1 MSSKKQIAAN
11 RRNANRSTGPRTQSG
26 KSRSRANALR
36 HGLLSNALKDFAL
49 AAETEELAIRIA
61 REHGKPDH
69 AIEART
75 IAEAEVTILRIR
87 AIRANLFDAIAI
99 DEPACTGQQSLHH
112 PVRATR
118 RSGRQQVEPSN
129 PNQAYLR
136 AIPELFKLD
145 RYEQRAIWRR
155 RHALR
160 QLCQRDS

>member
-11 RRNANRSTGPRTQSG
+11 RRNAKRSTGPRTQSG

-36 HGLLSNALKDFAL
+36 HGVLSKALKNFAL
-49 AAETEELAIRIA
+49 AAETEVLARRIA

-87 AIRANLFDAIAI
+87 AIRANFLDAISI
-99 DEPACTGQQSLHH
+99 DGAANTYNRVRVTSLAGHPQIEPIKRTLAAV
-112 PVRATR
+112 PA
-118 RSGRQQVEPSN
+118 
-129 PNQAYLR
+129 
-136 AIPELFKLD
+136 LFNLD

-160 QLCQRDS
+160 QLCRRGS